1 MKDPAIPPVIL
12 LRAPHM
18 KVEMVLRRGTAK
30 SGRKWTHTAHRGQM
44 SIRNNGA
51 GPVRQVDGQNLLKT
65 P

>member
-1 MKDPAIPPVIL
+1 MIL
-12 LRAPHM
+12 LRASHM
-18 KVEMVLRRGTAK
+18 KVEMVLPRGTAK
-30 SGRKWTHTAHRGQM
+30 SGRKWTHTEANTECQM